1 VSLEINNIG
10 TPHDA
15 ALQGVA
21 ARQSQLHV
29 GGYRLVSKLPDR
41 APSVADTSLSASQ
54 AIREFAMAAKSAAVA
69 VGNSDPMK
77 PFAEG
82 IAQELGR
89 ANGDVFSAM
98 GRMNDL
104 QNALTF
110 ALEANA
116 DLRANPSLQAIV

>member
-1 VSLEINNIG
+1 MSLEVNNIG
-10 TPHDA
+10 VTHNA
-15 ALQGVA
+15 ALQGLA

-29 GGYRLVSKLPDR
+29 GGYPMVSKLPDS

-54 AIREFAMAAKSAAVA
+54 AMRSFVMAAKSAAGEIGSA
-69 VGNSDPMK
+69 DPVK
-77 PFAEG
+77 PIAEG
-82 IAQELGR
+82 LVNELGG

-110 ALEANA
+110 ALEANVS
-116 DLRANPSLQAIV
+116 LSANPSLQAIA

>member
-1 VSLEINNIG
+1 
-10 TPHDA
+10 
-15 ALQGVA
+15 
-21 ARQSQLHV
+21 
-29 GGYRLVSKLPDR
+29 
-41 APSVADTSLSASQ
+41 
-54 AIREFAMAAKSAAVA
+54 
-69 VGNSDPMK
+69 MK

-82 IAQELGR
+82 IAQELSR

-116 DLRANPSLQAIV
+116 SLRANPSLQAIT

>member
-1 VSLEINNIG
+1 MSLEINNI
-10 TPHDA
+10 PPQNA

-21 ARQSQLHV
+21 SRQSQLHV
-29 GGYRLVSKLPDR
+29 GGYPLVSKPPEYT
-41 APSVADTSLSASQ
+41 PSVADTSLTTAQ
-54 AIREFAMAAKSAAVA
+54 AMREFVVAAKNAAS
-69 VGNSDPMK
+69 GLGSSDPMK